1 MPPDLADAYEA
12 SARIEAAAG
21 GPRFVLTHRPRRTA
35 ERGTVVLAPPFAE
48 EMNKCRR
55 MFAQAARA
63 LAAEGWRVVQVDLY
77 GCGDSA
83 GQFEDAT
90 WEQWV
95 ADLAYVVDAHACGSG
110 ELWFWG
116 VRAGALL
123 LPPLLRANPHGH
135 VLLWQ
140 PAHDGAAVL
149 NQFLRLRASAALL
162 DGGPAGDRTSLRQQL
177 ARGEPVEVAGYVL
190 PPRVAD
196 GLAAARL
203 ELPPHFAGRI
213 VWLEIAAQADDTM
226 PAAAR
231 RALDSWRAAGRAV
244 EFETVVGPQFWQT
257 VEIVELPELIE
268 RTRNALV
275 RPRALVGAEWEG
287 AGA

>member
-1 MPPDLADAYEA
+1 MQPDLADARET
-12 SARIEAAAG
+12 SAHFEAAAG

-55 MFAQAARA
+55 MLARTARA
-63 LAAEGWRVVQVDLY
+63 LAADGWCVVQVDLY

-83 GQFEDAT
+83 GEFEDAT

-95 ADLAYVVDAHACGSG
+95 ADLAQAVDTHARTNGG
-110 ELWFWG
+110 LWLWG

-123 LPPLLRANPHGH
+123 LPPLLRAHPHAH

-140 PAHDGAAVL
+140 PAHDGATIL
-149 NQFLRLRASAALL
+149 NQFLRLHTSAALL
-162 DGGPAGDRTSLRQQL
+162 DGGSPGNRAGLHQQL

-190 PPRVAD
+190 PSRVAD

-203 ELPPHFAGRI
+203 ELPAQSVGRI
-213 VWLEIAAQADDTM
+213 VWLEVAAQADDTM

-231 RALDSWRAAGRAV
+231 RTLDTWRAAGRAV

-257 VEIVELPELIE
+257 VEIAEAPELIE
-268 RTRNALV
+268 RTRSALA
-275 RPRALVGAEWEG
+275 RPRASVGAESEG

>member
-1 MPPDLADAYEA
+1 MPPDLADACET
-12 SARIEAAAG
+12 SARFEAAAD
-21 GPRFVLTHRPRRTA
+21 GPRFVLTHRPRRTP

-55 MFAQAARA
+55 MLTQTARA
-63 LAAEGWRVVQVDLY
+63 LAADGWCVVQVDLY

-83 GQFEDAT
+83 GEFQDAT
-90 WEQWV
+90 WERWV
-95 ADLAYVVDAHACGSG
+95 ADLAQAVDTHVRTGG

-123 LPPLLRANPHGH
+123 LPPLLRARPCAH
-135 VLLWQ
+135 VLLWH
-140 PAHDGAAVL
+140 PAHDGATVL
-149 NQFLRLRASAALL
+149 NQFLRLRTSAALL
-162 DGGPAGDRTSLRQQL
+162 DGGPASDRAGLRQQL

-190 PPRVAD
+190 SPRVAD

-203 ELPPHFAGRI
+203 ELPPHFVGRI
-213 VWLEIAAQADDTM
+213 VWLDVAAQADDTM

-231 RALDSWRAAGRAV
+231 RALDTWRAAGRAV

-257 VEIVELPELIE
+257 VEIVEAPELIE
-268 RTRNALV
+268 RTRSALA
-275 RPRALVGAEWEG
+275 RPRASVGAEWEG